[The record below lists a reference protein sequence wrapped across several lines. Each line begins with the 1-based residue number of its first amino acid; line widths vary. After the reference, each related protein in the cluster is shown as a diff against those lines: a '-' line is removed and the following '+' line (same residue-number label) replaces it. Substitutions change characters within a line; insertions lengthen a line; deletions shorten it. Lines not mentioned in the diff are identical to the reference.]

1 MRGAVQAGLSG
12 AFVNLLENLL
22 RDGDPR
28 VVALRRGGD
37 VRDRAPRLVRLRK
50 EREPRRRVRGAR
62 GVQSLQRN
70 AEAFESAGRPTARGR
85 SVSPDA
91 DGRGERRDAAGH
103 VHAVGGTAGG
113 RRRGRSAGG
122 SGGRRGLSR
131 VRARGRRRG
140 RRAVLGDASPLRRE
154 RGRRARGR
162 RGRARQGREVLVD
175 ALGRRCEVSGP
186 GAERLGQGAGE
197 SALQVRRVEKRL
209 TRGAVLLAMLLPG
222 QDGGGEGLVDVA
234 DGALGGRLLDEGAA
248 ELEVVHHRL
257 LKRLVERRGICRG
270 QRASLLQQR
279 SKLRGDGRLEGLA
292 AGDESQ
298 RAREGGH
305 HEMRSLAESRR
316 VGLDGEIL
324 QHEFARRHARNRH
337 RALDNRGDN
346 LANRAGERD
355 REKPRERQTDILRKV
370 RRGSD
375 LDVLLHGGGDAAG
388 HVRAHLPAVA
398 LAQPAHAPAEGAAA
412 TG

>member
-1 MRGAVQAGLSG
+1 M
-12 AFVNLLENLL
+12 
-22 RDGDPR
+22 
-28 VVALRRGGD
+28 
-37 VRDRAPRLVRLRK
+37 
-50 EREPRRRVRGAR
+50 
-62 GVQSLQRN
+62 
-70 AEAFESAGRPTARGR
+70 
-85 SVSPDA
+85 
-91 DGRGERRDAAGH
+91 
-103 VHAVGGTAGG
+103 
-113 RRRGRSAGG
+113 
-122 SGGRRGLSR
+122 
-131 VRARGRRRG
+131 
-140 RRAVLGDASPLRRE
+140 
-154 RGRRARGR
+154 
-162 RGRARQGREVLVD
+162 
-175 ALGRRCEVSGP
+175 SGP

-257 LKRLVERRGICRG
+257 LKRLVERRGIRRG

-279 SKLRGDGRLEGLA
+279 SKLRRDGRLEGLA
-292 AGDESQ
+292 ARDEGQ